1 MNLANTEMKSRLRD
15 SLSSVLKR
23 LPDMKGRKMII
34 VGDSGLDEYVFGRVR
49 RISPEA
55 PVPVVEV
62 VDDGTTDYRLG
73 LSTNVAQ
80 NITSLGGVCHLIS
93 VIGADAAG
101 ENLKAILD
109 RAQVSPVHL
118 VVDQTRPTTRKLRVM
133 SGQHHIV
140 RVDYEHQRFV
150 STEVEDQILARVK
163 KVLPQSDGVI
173 IQDYAKGVVSESCA
187 QQIIELAKKA
197 GKKVFVDPHRSTP
210 MHYYRGSDIMT
221 PNHDEALALSRLSFD
236 ELRKASDSLQEV
248 ADTIRQAVQSQTLVI
263 TRGKDGMSLYEGTH
277 TSQIP
282 TFARQVFDVAGAGD
296 TVIAALSMAW
306 ASGFSLEE
314 SCLVGNMAAGV
325 VVGKIGCVPCH
336 YSELESWIKEHMEA
350 Y

>member
-1 MNLANTEMKSRLRD
+1 MNASKSHLKEN
-15 SLSSVLKR
+15 LTQVLKR
-23 LPDMKGRKMII
+23 LPQMKGRKMII

-55 PVPVVEV
+55 PVPIVEV

-93 VIGADAAG
+93 VIGDDPAG
-101 ENLKAILD
+101 QSLKGILD
-109 RAQVSPVHL
+109 KAKVSPEHL
-118 VVDQTRPTTRKLRVM
+118 VVDETRPTTRKLRVM
-133 SGQHHIV
+133 TGQHHIV

-150 STEVEDQILARVK
+150 SSQVETKILDRAK
-163 KVLPQSDGVI
+163 KLIADCDGLI

-187 QQIIELAKKA
+187 QALIQLAKKHN
-197 GKKVFVDPHRSTP
+197 KKVFVDPHRSTP
-210 MHYYRGSDIMT
+210 MHYYRGSDVMT
-221 PNHDEALALSRLSFD
+221 PNHDEAMSLSRLSFD

-248 ADTIRQAVQSQTLVI
+248 ADTIRQAVQSPTLVI
-263 TRGKDGMSLYEGTH
+263 TRGKDGMSLYENTN
-277 TSQIP
+277 TIQIP

-306 ASGFSLEE
+306 ASGFSLQE
-314 SCLVGNMAAGV
+314 SCLIGNMAAGV

-336 YSELESWIKEHMEA
+336 YSELESWIQQHTENV
-350 Y
+350 